1 MSELIER
8 VCSWMVAIANDNS
21 HGYSQDSK
29 KRWLSPDIDCSSF
42 VILAWESQGIP
53 VKSKYNASFTGDM
66 KDAFIKAG
74 FQCIKYSKD
83 LPLLRGDVLLNEQH
97 HVVLYLGNNQIVHAS
112 YSETGG
118 KYGREGDQ
126 TGGEVCVRSLYTPK
140 YGWDYVLRY
149 PDSLVAKNPYPV
161 PTRTIAK
168 GMSGDDCR
176 WVQYELNEAGANLQ
190 IDGQIGSKSDEA
202 IRTFQKVVGIQTD
215 GRVGK
220 ITRQKLIDITNKVL
234 DILVPVTNPYPIP
247 TRVLK
252 LNCKGEDVKF
262 VQFALNQKINAGLQI
277 DGSYGK
283 LTRQKVIEF
292 QKKVFPNQPTE
303 WDGIVGKKTR
313 ERLES

>member
-21 HGYSQDSK
+21 HGYSQDQK

-83 LPLLRGDVLLNEQH
+83 LPLIRGDVLLNEQH

-112 YSETGG
+112 SSETGG
-118 KYGREGDQ
+118 KYGRDGDNN
-126 TGGEVCVRSLYTPK
+126 GKEVCVRSFYQPS
-140 YGWDYVLRY
+140 YGWQYVLRY
-149 PDSLVAKNPYPV
+149 PESVGIRNPYPV

-190 IDGQIGSKSDEA
+190 IDGQIGPKSDEA
-202 IRTFQKVVGIQTD
+202 IRAFQKVVGIQTD

-220 ITRQKLIDITNKVL
+220 LTRQKLIDITNKVL
-234 DILVPVTNPYPIP
+234 DILVPVTNPYPEP
-247 TRVLK
+247 TRTLR
-252 LNCKGEDVKF
+252 LNCKGKDVQF
-262 VQFALNQKINAGLQI
+262 VQYALNQKINAGLQI

-283 LTRQKVIEF
+283 LTANAVYNF
-292 QKKVFPNQPTE
+292 QKSVFPTNPKE
-303 WDGIVGKKTR
+303 WDKIVGNKT
-313 ERLES
+313 LEKLKA